1 MYLTEKEIMEQHFAL
16 KKTYQYMMEKET
28 EIKVFFEKHQERK
41 FVFLGCGS
49 SYMLA
54 KSGQRLFAACKGTA
68 ADAIAGGD
76 YLINPGYYRETVAD
90 SIVVSLSRSGKTSEI
105 VRDVKQIKENCG
117 NPVISISMKDKNDIM
132 PYSDLNLTF
141 PWSYDE
147 SVCQTRTVTN
157 LYTVLLLLNA
167 FYNQDKELL
176 DSVKAA
182 IDLNEAYKEEYRPV
196 LEKIARMEWENVTIL
211 CDGAPSGIAQEGA
224 LAFTEIAMLPGQCF
238 QLLDYRHG
246 PMVLNTKKTLTIALL
261 QPNEDVLQRDMIE
274 DLKGHGGTMV
284 TVTNCTGNP
293 YGVAE
298 NINVGDIR
306 RFEAW
311 GIPFI
316 YVMQM
321 TAYSKSILLGRNP
334 DQPTGLDAFITLK

>member
-1 MYLTEKEIMEQHFAL
+1 MFLTEKEIMEQHFAL
-16 KKTYQYMMEKET
+16 KKTIQYMMERET
-28 EIKVFFEKHQERK
+28 EIRAFFKEHREKR
-41 FVFLGCGS
+41 FVFMGCGS
-49 SYMLA
+49 SYMLS
-54 KSGQRLFAACKGTA
+54 KSGQRLFAACKDTA
-68 ADAIAGGD
+68 ASAVAGGD
-76 YLINPGYYRETVAD
+76 YLVNPQYYRETVAD
-90 SIVVSLSRSGKTSEI
+90 SIIVTLSRSGRTSEI
-105 VRDVKQIKENCG
+105 VRDVKQIKEEYG
-117 NPVISISMKDKNDIM
+117 NPVLSISMKDKNDIM
-132 PYSDLNLTF
+132 PYSDLDLTID
-141 PWSYDE
+141 WSYDE

-157 LYTVLLLLNA
+157 LYAVLLILNS
-167 FYNQDKELL
+167 FYNNDTELL

-182 IDLNEAYKEEYRPV
+182 IDLNESFKEAYRPV
-196 LEKIARMEWENVTIL
+196 LENIARLEWENVTIL
-211 CDGAPSGIAQEGA
+211 CDGAPSGIAEEGA

-246 PMVLNTKKTLTIALL
+246 PMVLNNEKTLTIAIL
-261 QPNEDVLQRDMIE
+261 QPHEETLQKDMIE

-284 TVTNCTGNP
+284 TVTNREGNP
-293 YGVAE
+293 YNVAE
-298 NINVGDIR
+298 NINVGDIK